1 MSGWNTPPSGG
12 GWNQPPPGG
21 GWGPPPP
28 GYGGYPPVPRTSP
41 RAVWV
46 GACGIGSLVA
56 LFTICIGFVPA
67 IVALCLAPEAK
78 RELREARGALSGD
91 GLLRA
96 GVICAWV
103 TIAITVAVLVLLVVV
118 LAAVDWSIGDSVTW

>member
-12 GWNQPPPGG
+12 GWDQPPP

-46 GACGIGSLVA
+46 GVCGIGSLVA

-91 GLLRA
+91 GLLRGDLRLGDDRDHRARPGPA
-96 GVICAWV
+96 GRGARGGG
-103 TIAITVAVLVLLVVV
+103 LVDRRL
-118 LAAVDWSIGDSVTW
+118 GDLVTW